1 MKRNIAII
9 VQKLTGGGAE
19 RTAANLSVNLSK
31 YYNVFLYVFNTSSI
45 TYPYSGMLRTIDKAS
60 YDSAVGKT
68 TNILRRIHIIRELKK
83 QDNIDVSISF
93 LNFANFVNV
102 LSARRDKTII
112 SIRNNVESLASRAD
126 KIALAI
132 SMKKADRVVSLS
144 KSVEK
149 QLVAQF
155 HCPDKNLTIYN
166 AVPAQNIEMDIYAGP
181 SGKFFATTGRLTKQK
196 GHWHLI
202 KAMSVVCKKY
212 PDVQLVILGEGEL
225 LEPLQKLV
233 NDLHLQKNVTLYGYC
248 PNPAPVVK
256 ASQAFVFSSLFEGLG
271 NSIVEALSLGKYII
285 STDCPHGPAELLND
299 SFCSKHTD
307 AIQAKYGVLVPAF
320 DDGMDF
326 STNITD
332 AEFVLA
338 DEMIRVLEDPELKAH
353 YEVCA
358 SERAK
363 DFSEQVITHEW
374 VKLVESVL

>member
-31 YYNVFLYVFNTSSI
+31 YYNVFLYVFNTSSV
-45 TYPYSGMLRTIDKAS
+45 TYHYSGTLRTIDKAS
-60 YDSAVGKT
+60 YDSTIGKI
-68 TNILRRIHIIRELKK
+68 TNILRRIHVIRKLKK
-83 QDNIDVSISF
+83 QDHIDVSISF

-102 LSARRDKTII
+102 LSTKRDKTII

-126 KIALAI
+126 KIALST
-132 SMKKADRVVSLS
+132 SMKKTDRAVSLS

-155 HCPDKNLTIYN
+155 HCSDKTLTIYN
-166 AVPAQNIEMDIYAGP
+166 AVPVQNTNMDTYAGP
-181 SGKFFATTGRLTKQK
+181 SGKFFVTTGRLTKQK

-202 KAMSVVCKKY
+202 KAMSIVCKKHS
-212 PDVQLVILGEGEL
+212 DAQLVILGEGEL
-225 LEPLQKLV
+225 RKPLQKLIE
-233 NDLHLQKNVTLYGYC
+233 DLNLQRNVTLYGYC

-299 SFCSKHTD
+299 SFCLEHTNS
-307 AIQAKYGVLVPAF
+307 IQAKYGVLVPAF

-332 AEFVLA
+332 AESVLA
-338 DEMIRVLEDPELKAH
+338 DEMIRVLESPELKVH
-353 YEVCA
+353 YEVLA
-358 SERAK
+358 LERAK
-363 DFSEQVITHEW
+363 DFSESVITQEW
-374 VKLVESVL
+374 VKLIESVL